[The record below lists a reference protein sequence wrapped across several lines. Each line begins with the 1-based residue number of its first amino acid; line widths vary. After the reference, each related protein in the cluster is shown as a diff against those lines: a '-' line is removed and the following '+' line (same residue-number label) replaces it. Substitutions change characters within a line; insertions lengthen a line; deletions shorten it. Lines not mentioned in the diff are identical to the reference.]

1 MEQHDFDFSNMKDH
15 DANHNAI
22 DHPENSA
29 EYASLTV
36 NKGVAHPPM
45 TNPYLK
51 LKARPR
57 RRNITAA
64 EYVEGIRKGNVTM
77 LGQAVTLVESQLPEH
92 QSLAQEVIEKCL
104 PYTGNSKRIGIT
116 GVPGAGKSTS
126 IDVFG
131 LHVLNRG
138 GKLAVLAIDPSS
150 ELTKGSIL
158 GDKTRME
165 KLSVQKDAFIRPS
178 PSAGS
183 LGGVARKT
191 RETIVLCEAAGYD
204 NIFVETVGVGQSE
217 TAVHS
222 MVDFFLLIQLA
233 GTGDELQ
240 GIKRGI
246 MEMADGIVIN
256 KCDGDNVERAK
267 LAAAQFRSALHL
279 FPTPPSGWSPK
290 VLTYSGYYELG
301 IDEVWKMIDE
311 YFEFVHKNGYFE
323 ERRRQQEKYWMY
335 ETINEQLKRHFYTN
349 PVIEEM
355 LAAKKQ
361 MVLSARQSSFV
372 AASDVL
378 DYYFKNIKI

>member
-1 MEQHDFDFSNMKDH
+1 ME
-15 DANHNAI
+15 
-22 DHPENSA
+22 HPENDEQYKGLQVNAGVISQPVTNPYKNRRRVA
-29 EYASLTV
+29 PPSLTV
-36 NKGVAHPPM
+36 ND
-45 TNPYLK
+45 
-51 LKARPR
+51 
-57 RRNITAA
+57 
-64 EYVEGIRKGNVTM
+64 YVEGILKGDVSI
-77 LGQAVTLVESQLPEH
+77 LGRAVTLVESTAEQH
-92 QSLAQEVIEKCL
+92 QAVAQEVIEKCL
-104 PYTGNSKRIGIT
+104 PYSGKSRRIGIT

-131 LHVLNRG
+131 LHVIRNG

-150 ELTKGSIL
+150 ERSKGSIL

-165 KLSVQKDAFIRPS
+165 KLSLEKDAFIRPS

-256 KCDGDNVERAK
+256 KADGDNVERAK
-267 LAAAQFRSALHL
+267 LAASQFRNALFL
-279 FPTPPSGWSPK
+279 FPPSPSKWKPE
-290 VLTYSGYYELG
+290 VITYSGYYELG
-301 IDEVWKMIDE
+301 IDIVWDMIDR
-311 YFEFVHKNGYFE
+311 YFAYVKKTGYFE
-323 ERRRQQEKYWMY
+323 KKRNQQAKYWMM
-335 ETINEQLKRHFYTN
+335 ETIDEQLRSHFYQV
-349 PVIEEM
+349 PEVRALLEQKE
-355 LAAKKQ
+355 LR
-361 MVLSARQSSFV
+361 VLNNEQSSFT
-372 AASDVL
+372 AARDVL
-378 DYYFKNIKI
+378 NLYFEKLKG